1 MLTRLLIRWGSNVA
15 ALYVAAKLVPAVT
28 YGGRWETLV
37 VAGLVF
43 AVVNWLVRPL
53 VIVLSLPVIVL
64 SLGVALFFVNLLM
77 LYLTDWL
84 VGGFDVGSF
93 GSAAVAT
100 LVVWAVNL
108 AISLGRRAVRA
119 ERRR

>member
-1 MLTRLLIRWGSNVA
+1 VLTRLIIRWGSNVA

-93 GSAAVAT
+93 RSAAVAT

-119 ERRR
+119 DRRR

>member
-1 MLTRLLIRWGSNVA
+1 
-15 ALYVAAKLVPAVT
+15 
-28 YGGRWETLV
+28 

-93 GSAAVAT
+93 RSAAVAT

-119 ERRR
+119 DRRR